1 MLGYH
6 TVTSYDH
13 ADIGGRLT
21 IWSLVMMLLNVW
33 CGDHQHHDNLHGGDD
48 QFNVKVVGHSEQHKE
63 RVYLK
68 I

>member
-1 MLGYH
+1 MIMQIKGGGWQHGHHVILG
-6 TVTSYDH
+6 V
-13 ADIGGRLT
+13 
-21 IWSLVMMLLNVW
+21 V

-68 I
+68 IWK